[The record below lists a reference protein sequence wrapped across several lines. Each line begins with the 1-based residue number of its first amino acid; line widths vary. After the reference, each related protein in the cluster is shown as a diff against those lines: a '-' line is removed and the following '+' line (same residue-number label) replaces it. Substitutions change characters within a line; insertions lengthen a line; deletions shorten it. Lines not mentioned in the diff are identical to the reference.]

1 MKKKLHG
8 FSYYRNIANFEA
20 FWQDKNFSKNLL
32 FLGSVLVLG
41 FQKIFYYSSY
51 HLIAGGME
59 DYKSYIIVERVP
71 NFSLPM
77 FIMT

>member
-1 MKKKLHG
+1 MKKDLNMG
-8 FSYYRNIANFEA
+8 VGI
-20 FWQDKNFSKNLL
+20 LL
-32 FLGSVLVLG
+32 FWLKNIG
-41 FQKIFYYSSY
+41 FPKIFYYRSY
-51 HLIAGGME
+51 RLIAGGME